1 MPLCPLQE
9 FMENMPTLP
18 RLVLVLKQ
26 FLLQRDL
33 NEVFTGGISSY
44 SLILL
49 TISFLQLHPRID
61 ACQDDANLGV
71 LLIEFFELYGRHFN
85 YIKTGIRI
93 KDGGSYV
100 PKDDIQRDM
109 ENGYRPSLLCIE
121 DPLNPGNDIGR
132 SSYGALQ
139 VKQAFEYAYLVLRDA
154 VSPQYDNLHSRTD
167 RSVPAPV
174 PVSFT
179 PSLPP

>member
-1 MPLCPLQE
+1 MRE
-9 FMENMPTLP
+9 MPTLP
-18 RLVLVLKQ
+18 FLVLVLKQ

-49 TISFLQLHPRID
+49 TISFLQLHPRQD
-61 ACQDDANLGV
+61 ATSSDANLGV

-93 KDGGSYV
+93 KNGGSYV
-100 PKDDIQRDM
+100 PKDDIIKDM

-121 DPLNPGNDIGR
+121 DPLNPGKPFIYVVDCVM
-132 SSYGALQ
+132 S
-139 VKQAFEYAYLVLRDA
+139 
-154 VSPQYDNLHSRTD
+154 
-167 RSVPAPV
+167 
-174 PVSFT
+174 
-179 PSLPP
+179 SLPLAINYIIAKKPIKYLI